1 MTADPSWNFT
11 GGQGPDPHGLDGDSA
26 DFLVPLIEFDPGTLV
41 LTGYQRMNG
50 GTVRADTAVAAR
62 FRSLIFPI

>member
-1 MTADPSWNFT
+1 MATDPSWTFK
-11 GGQGPDPHGLDGDSA
+11 DPA
-26 DFLVPLIEFDPGTLV
+26 TLV

-50 GTVRADTAVAAR
+50 GTVRGDRAVAAR